1 MKIAKFK
8 SIEHGF
14 ESIDSESIE
23 KLNGYVRMTKYVDVE
38 FLSLERNFIAE
49 KEANILN
56 DVKKKIQADAQV
68 KLNEIDRRISEL
80 LALPQPE

>member
-38 FLSLERNFIAE
+38 FVSLKYNCIAE
-49 KEANILN
+49 KEANILK
-56 DVKKKIQADAQV
+56 DVRKKVQADAQV